1 MADHMRRQK
10 TGFTL
15 IELLIVVAIIGILAA
30 IAIPNLLTAL
40 QRAKQKRT
48 MADMHSIAT
57 GWEAR
62 ATDTNRYNAG
72 GSISVLAVCTALM
85 AHSDMSSAL
94 VPTYI
99 KIVPKVDGWNNPLR
113 YMTQYPWG
121 STPASNDY
129 VIWSAGRN
137 GSTDGLQGWEATATS
152 PGGATTNY
160 DDDIIYSDGIFVQY
174 PEGAQTQ

>member
-1 MADHMRRQK
+1 MQRER

-30 IAIPNLLTAL
+30 IAIPNLLTAM

-62 ATDTNRYNAG
+62 ATDTNRYNAAG
-72 GSISVLAVCTALM
+72 TLSVLSICTSQMPHADL
-85 AHSDMSSAL
+85 STAL

-99 KIVPKVDGWNNPLR
+99 KMVPGTDGWNNPMR
-113 YMTQYPWG
+113 FQTQYPWG
-121 STPASNDY
+121 ATPSSNDY

-137 GSTDGLQGWEATATS
+137 GSTDGTQGWDVTAQS

-160 DDDIIYSDGIFVQY
+160 DDDIVYSNGIFIQY
-174 PEGAQTQ
+174 PEGVQTN

>member
-1 MADHMRRQK
+1 MRRER

-30 IAIPNLLTAL
+30 IAVPNLLSAL

-62 ATDTNRYNAG
+62 ATDLNRYNAAG
-72 GSISVLAVCTALM
+72 TLSILGVCTVDVS
-85 AHSDMSSAL
+85 AHDLSGAL

-99 KIVPKVDGWNNPLR
+99 KLVPSMDGWRNPLR
-113 YMTQYPWG
+113 FRTQFPYG
-121 STPASNDY
+121 AVQASNDY
-129 VIWSAGRN
+129 LIWSAGRN
-137 GSTDGLQGWEATATS
+137 GSSDGSQGWDVTSAS
-152 PGGATTNY
+152 PGGMTTNY
-160 DDDIIYSDGIFVQY
+160 DDDIVYSNGVFVQY

>member
-1 MADHMRRQK
+1 MQK
-10 TGFTL
+10 KKSGFTL

-30 IAIPNLLTAL
+30 IAVPNLLTAL

-57 GWEAR
+57 GWESR
-62 ATDTNRYNAG
+62 ATDMNRYNAA
-72 GSISVLAVCTALM
+72 GSLSVLSICTAQMPHADLS
-85 AHSDMSSAL
+85 AAL

-99 KIVPKVDGWNNPLR
+99 KLVPMVDGWGNPMR
-113 YMTQYPWG
+113 FMTQYPWG
-121 STPASNDY
+121 ATPASNDY
-129 VIWSAGRN
+129 VIWSAAKN
-137 GSTDGLQGWEATATS
+137 GSSDGKNGWDVTAQS

-160 DDDIIYSDGIFVQY
+160 DDDIVYSNGIFVQY